1 MAYVFIYFIIIIFR
15 CELKRLFDSKV
26 GPVDAKGTTVPGIDI
41 DTMVGII
48 DEMKENGVMCVSDVR
63 DWLTKYTEIENTVI
77 SWKPFLNALTF
88 GAMKEDKKIK
98 PLEWIDLDY
107 DTAKEIAKQKYEKAK
122 ELQDTLSLRSTNISE
137 VSKQI
142 FDLMG
147 QAQRLETMCE
157 KIKPS
162 EYNSPINGKSANKNE
177 SKRRIY
183 SPLYLNN

>member
-1 MAYVFIYFIIIIFR
+1 
-15 CELKRLFDSKV
+15 
-26 GPVDAKGTTVPGIDI
+26 
-41 DTMVGII
+41 MVGII
-48 DEMKENGVMCVSDVR
+48 DDMKENGVMCISDVR
-63 DWLTKYTEIENTVI
+63 DWLNKYTEIENTVI

-88 GAMKEDKKIK
+88 GAVKEDKKIK

-107 DTAKEIAKQKYEKAK
+107 DIAMDIAKQKYEKAK
-122 ELQDTLSLRSTNISE
+122 ELQETLSLKTTDISK

-147 QAQRLETMCE
+147 QAQRLQTMCE
-157 KIKPS
+157 KIKPT
-162 EYNSPINGKSANKNE
+162 EYNSPNNGICANKNE